1 MPKNIV
7 ICCDGTNGQF
17 SLQNTNV
24 VRLYSLLDHG
34 PLRQATFY
42 DPGLGTM
49 GAMGA
54 WTPWAQQFTKL
65 LGLAFGYGLKDRIGC
80 AYEHLM
86 SAYEEG
92 DRIYLFG
99 FSRGAYTVRAL
110 AALLHM
116 FGLIR
121 KGNENLVPYVTNM
134 FGRGSEQV
142 FALARRFKPAFSRE
156 CPIHFLG
163 LWDTV
168 KSVGW
173 IYDPKSLP
181 YTTDNPSVS
190 IVRHAVSID
199 ERRCFF
205 RQNLWKASPGQ
216 DVQQLWFAG
225 VHSDVGGG
233 YPENQNGLANIAL
246 RWMLDEAHGAGLL
259 LDEARVAAELARP
272 EFQPDPAGTIHES
285 LAGPWWILEFWPKRH
300 MDMRRDPPVEKWE
313 IPFGARRYVRTPAA
327 MHPSVRQRMDA
338 VVNYRPANLP
348 RDVAVQ

>member
-1 MPKNIV
+1 MPKTIV

-173 IYDPKSLP
+173 IYDPRSLP

-233 YPENQNGLANIAL
+233 YPENQSGLANIAL
-246 RWMLDEAHGAGLL
+246 REGVLWPLFVTTLVMASLSLFGLFIVRKPAVIRS
-259 LDEARVAAELARP
+259 EKSSERNGYWSRNTASWRVSLTRP
-272 EFQPDPAGTIHES
+272 SATDTS
-285 LAGPWWILEFWPKRH
+285 
-300 MDMRRDPPVEKWE
+300 
-313 IPFGARRYVRTPAA
+313 
-327 MHPSVRQRMDA
+327 
-338 VVNYRPANLP
+338 
-348 RDVAVQ
+348 